1 MMGLEIPGGA
11 EKLAGIIVAVGLCQ
25 NLGALRALASEGIQ
39 RGHMGLHARNL
50 AVAAGAKDSEIN
62 AVAERLK
69 REGKVRADLAE
80 QFLKE
85 LREG

>member
-1 MMGLEIPGGA
+1 
-11 EKLAGIIVAVGLCQ
+11 
-25 NLGALRALASEGIQ
+25 
-39 RGHMGLHARNL
+39 MGLHARNL

>member
-1 MMGLEIPGGA
+1 MTGLEVA
-11 EKLAGIIVAVGLCQ
+11 VDHACAVGLLQ
-25 NLGALRALASEGIQ
+25 RLQHLVDDAQHVAPGPGAVAG
-39 RGHMGLHARNL
+39 
-50 AVAAGAKDSEIN
+50 AAGAEDSEVD